1 MRTKI
6 LDSILAHWESK
17 TMDVWNEYSNG
28 RLTVN
33 EAVRLSN
40 QIQEETQ
47 AKYKAEVA
55 RILTIEE
62 YYSN

>member
-1 MRTKI
+1 
-6 LDSILAHWESK
+6 
-17 TMDVWNEYSNG
+17 MDIWNEYSNG

-40 QIQEETQ
+40 QIKEETQ

-55 RILTIEE
+55 RILTLEE